1 MTSRPATSVGT
12 GGRCARES
20 VRESPVDGGRREE
33 REREGGEKGGGEM
46 NGEKKWKNWSWRRRR
61 GKVDGKRRKVLKI
74 GREGSDSREGL
85 KERGEKR
92 VWETDVARRKRK
104 ELLRL
109 VVEGKIRAMRGER

>member
-1 MTSRPATSVGT
+1 
-12 GGRCARES
+12 
-20 VRESPVDGGRREE
+20 
-33 REREGGEKGGGEM
+33 M

-74 GREGSDSREGL
+74 GREGSDSRERL